1 MRTAHNALI
10 YVSFCSIFPNLAV
23 DASVVFVPMFVSWY
37 LRYGLLGH
45 SLLAS
50 FLLHRATA
58 FNFLVGPKLSEET
71 FLSQDA

>member
-1 MRTAHNALI
+1 
-10 YVSFCSIFPNLAV
+10 
-23 DASVVFVPMFVSWY
+23 MFVSWY

>member
-1 MRTAHNALI
+1 
-10 YVSFCSIFPNLAV
+10 
-23 DASVVFVPMFVSWY
+23 MFVSWY

-71 FLSQDA
+71 FLSPRCVNEKADLNI